1 MTRMELMQGTL
12 DLLVLRTLE
21 SEARHGYQI
30 ARAIKRLSSEALQVE
45 EGALYP
51 ALHRLKA
58 RGWIQGEWGVSENNR
73 RAKFYRLTAPGR
85 EALRAERDSWTRYV
99 KAVGQV
105 LDAPEEA

>member
-1 MTRMELMQGTL
+1 MTRLELMQGTL

-21 SEARHGYQI
+21 AEPRHGYQI

-73 RAKFYRLTAPGR
+73 RAKFYRLTATGR
-85 EALRAERDSWTRYV
+85 EALQAERDSWTRYV

-105 LDAPEEA
+105 LDAPEEG